1 MSLKSY
7 LESLEIGDAKI
18 KLSDEQIKGAL
29 KESGTVVDTEVT
41 KVKETMQKEI
51 DNYKSTID
59 GLKEQINKAPKTDEY
74 ETLKTK
80 IAEYEQKEAER
91 QQKAQAEE
99 QDRILTNN
107 ILEAIGE
114 KKFVNEYTKNSI
126 INEIKTALSDTNNA
140 GKSAKDLFESIT
152 KDRTDIFE
160 NPNQM
165 KDMPDVQTNDIGD
178 KNLNDMSTGIK
189 LNPIFRKF

>member
-7 LESLEIGDAKI
+7 LESLEIGDTKI
-18 KLSDEQIKGAL
+18 KLSEEQIKGAL

-41 KVKETMQKEI
+41 KAKETMQKEI
-51 DNYKSTID
+51 DNYKTTIND
-59 GLKEQINKAPKTDEY
+59 LKEQIEKAPKTDEY

-80 IAEYEQKEAER
+80 IAEYEQKETER

-99 QDRILTNN
+99 QDKILTNN

-114 KKFVNEYTKNSI
+114 KKFVNEYTKSSI
-126 INEIKTALSDTNNA
+126 INEVKKQLSDTNNT
-140 GKSAKDLFESIT
+140 GKSAKDIFESIT
-152 KDRTDIFE
+152 KDKTDIFE
-160 NPNQM
+160 NPNKM
-165 KDMPDVQTNDIGD
+165 TDMPDVQTNDIGD

>member
-29 KESGTVVDTEVT
+29 KESGTVVDTEVA
-41 KVKETMQKEI
+41 KAKETMQKEI

-80 IAEYEQKEAER
+80 IAEYEQKETER
-91 QQKAQAEE
+91 QEKAKAEE

-126 INEIKTALSDTNNA
+126 INEVKTALSDTKNA

>member
-18 KLSDEQIKGAL
+18 KLSSEQIQGAL

-41 KVKETMQKEI
+41 KVKDIMQKEI
-51 DNYKSTID
+51 DNYKTTID
-59 GLKEQINKAPKTDEY
+59 GLKEQIDKAPKSDEY
-74 ETLKTK
+74 ETLRTK
-80 IAEYEQKEAER
+80 IAEYEQKETER
-91 QQKAQAEE
+91 QEKAEAEE
-99 QDRILTNN
+99 RDRILTNN
-107 ILEAIGE
+107 ILEAIGD

-126 INEIKTALSDTNNA
+126 INEVKTALSDTKNA

>member
-7 LESLEIGDAKI
+7 LESLEIGDTKI
-18 KLSDEQIKGAL
+18 KLSEEQIKGAL
-29 KESGTVVDTEVT
+29 KESGTVVDTEVS
-41 KVKETMQKEI
+41 KAKETMQKEI
-51 DNYKSTID
+51 DNYKTTID
-59 GLKEQINKAPKTDEY
+59 DLKEQIEKAPKSDDL

-126 INEIKTALSDTNNA
+126 INEVKKQLSDTNNA
-140 GKSAKDLFESIT
+140 GKSAKDIFESIT
-152 KDRTDIFE
+152 KDQTDIFA
-160 NPNQM
+160 NPNKM
-165 KDMPDVQTNDIGD
+165 SDMTPMGNDPDN
-178 KNLNDMSTGIK
+178 KIK
-189 LNPIFRKF
+189 PIPTLW

>member
-18 KLSDEQIKGAL
+18 KLSSEQIQGAL
-29 KESGTVVDTEVT
+29 KESGTVVDTET
-41 KVKETMQKEI
+41 AKIKTAMQQEI
-51 DNYKSTID
+51 DGYKTTISE
-59 GLKEQINKAPKTDEY
+59 LKEQIDKAPKTDDY

-80 IAEYEQKEAER
+80 IAEYEQKETER
-91 QQKAQAEE
+91 QEKAKADE

-114 KKFVNEYTKNSI
+114 KKFVNEYTKDSI
-126 INEIKTALSDTNNA
+126 VNEVKKALKDTNNA

-152 KDRTDIFE
+152 KDRTDIFD
-160 NPNQM
+160 NPNKM
-165 KDMPDVQTNDIGD
+165 TDMPGVQQNDIGD
-178 KNLNDMSTGIK
+178 KKLNDMNIGIK